1 MTFGLETGK
10 VQNLLHEFKN
20 RLNDNF
26 KRIATVMF
34 YLSDLVGG
42 FTAFPAMGVA
52 LKPSEGSAVLWFN
65 TDLGAGNRDLRYSK
79 FNHQRF

>member
-1 MTFGLETGK
+1 
-10 VQNLLHEFKN
+10 
-20 RLNDNF
+20 
-26 KRIATVMF
+26 MF

-65 TDLGAGNRDLRYSK
+65 TDLGVGNRDLRYSK
-79 FNHQRF
+79 INQNHYHKQIIKFE

>member
-1 MTFGLETGK
+1 
-10 VQNLLHEFKN
+10 
-20 RLNDNF
+20 
-26 KRIATVMF
+26 MF

-65 TDLGAGNRDLRYSK
+65 TDLGAGNRDLRSSK
-79 FNHQRF
+79 FYHQRF